1 MSVGNRVKTVRKA
14 LGISQEKFGNQI
26 GISKVAISDI
36 ENEKT
41 SLTERNAKSICREFN
56 VDYFW
61 LTEGTG
67 EMFIEFPDV
76 AIDMIVDDYK
86 LDQTDRIL
94 IETYLNAS
102 ADERKYLKSFLQTF
116 AKNLDNKKRENKD

>member
-1 MSVGNRVKTVRKA
+1 MNSIDYRIKLLRKT
-14 LGISQEKFGNQI
+14 LNLSMEKFGEKI
-26 GISKVAISDI
+26 GLTKASISKI
-36 ENEKT
+36 ESGIT
-41 SLTERNAKSICREFN
+41 PLTEKNIKLICSIYN

-67 EMFIEFPDV
+67 EMFVEFPDV

-86 LDQTDRIL
+86 LDETDRIL

-116 AKNLDNKKRENKD
+116 AKNL

>member
-41 SLTERNAKSICREFN
+41 SLTERNARSICRELKKK
-56 VDYFW
+56 DPQISER
-61 LTEGTG
+61 LKRMIEG
-67 EMFIEFPDV
+67 I
-76 AIDMIVDDYK
+76 K
-86 LDQTDRIL
+86 LATC
-94 IETYLNAS
+94 S
-102 ADERKYLKSFLQTF
+102 
-116 AKNLDNKKRENKD
+116 KKEN